1 VRERL
6 PCNVTLRRGR
16 RAFARFAKLRYIR
29 FMTIEDLEKAVAKLP
44 PDDLARFRA
53 WFEQFDAARFDEK
66 IERDARNGK
75 LDRLAESALD
85 DLRKGRAREL

>member
-1 VRERL
+1 
-6 PCNVTLRRGR
+6 
-16 RAFARFAKLRYIR
+16 
-29 FMTIEDLEKAVAKLP
+29 MTIEELEKAVATLP

-75 LDRLAESALD
+75 LDRLAEAALD